1 MHNNLFSLKINGD
14 AVYVAV
20 ADDDKS
26 RRKGLSGLER
36 LGKNKGMLFI
46 FPEPVQMNMVMRDMN
61 FDLDFLFL
69 DKNWVVIDSGS
80 RAKDSKGGIH
90 PSKPAAMVLELPKGA
105 IQRLGI
111 LNEITILEPEDEL
124 LTLTQAI
131 KRFKGGGKFELIGEK
146 EYNVIEDDI
155 KIEPGKLQILN
166 AKGEVV
172 ANIEPG
178 SRIFSRIHTNELIKK
193 FKQGDKLALADL
205 MIEILDIQDTQEPDY
220 VKK

>member
-1 MHNNLFSLKINGD
+1 MHNNLFSLEINGN
-14 AVYVAV
+14 AIYVAV

-26 RRKGLSGLER
+26 RRKGLSGLKR

-69 DKNWVVIDSGS
+69 DKDWVVIDSGS
-80 RAKDSKGGIH
+80 RAKDSTEGIH
-90 PSKPAAMVLELPKGA
+90 PSKPAAMVLELPKWSV
-105 IQRLGI
+105 QRLGI
-111 LNEITILEPEDEL
+111 LNEITVLEPEDEL

-131 KRFKGGGKFELIGEK
+131 KRFRDGGKFELIGEK
-146 EYNVIEDDI
+146 EYAVIEDDI

-166 AKGEVV
+166 DKGEVV

-193 FKQGDKLALADL
+193 FKQGDKLALANL

>member
-80 RAKDSKGGIH
+80 RAKDSKEGIH

-131 KRFKGGGKFELIGEK
+131 KRFKDGGKFELIGEK

-166 AKGEVV
+166 DKGEVV

-205 MIEILDIQDTQEPDY
+205 MIEILDIQDNQKPDY